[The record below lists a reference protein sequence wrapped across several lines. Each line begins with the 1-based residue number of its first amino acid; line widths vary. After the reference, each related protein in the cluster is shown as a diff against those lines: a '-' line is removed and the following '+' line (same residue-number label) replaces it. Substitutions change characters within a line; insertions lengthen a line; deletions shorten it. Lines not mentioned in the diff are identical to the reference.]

1 MGMLI
6 KGTFWFC
13 VVLVVLPFFDGEAQK
28 KLEGAPQV
36 EAADAVSAATGAL
49 SYIGEMCAQRPEVC
63 LKGAETVSALGNRA
77 KEGALVAYK
86 LLDKNFSDKPAADG
100 NVAAKTDKTDAPS
113 VADATK
119 SIPAAAEQPMPDAV
133 VTGTVIPVPSARPKH
148 ESPKH

>member
-36 EAADAVSAATGAL
+36 EAADAMTAATGAL
-49 SYIGEMCAQRPEVC
+49 SYIGEMCSQRPEVC
-63 LKGAETVSALGNRA
+63 IKGAETVSALGNRA

-86 LLDKNFSDKPAADG
+86 LLDKNFSDKPAAATAEAHTATKSADT
-100 NVAAKTDKTDAPS
+100 AAPS
-113 VADATK
+113 VAEATK
-119 SIPAAAEQPMPDAV
+119 SIPAAAEQPLPDAV

-148 ESPKH
+148 

>member
-13 VVLVVLPFFDGEAQK
+13 AVLCVLPFFDGEAQK

-36 EAADAVSAATGAL
+36 EAADAVSAAAGAI
-49 SYIGEMCAQRPEVC
+49 SYIGQMCSERPEVC
-63 LKGAETVSALGNRA
+63 VKGAETISALGNRA

-86 LLDKNFSDKPAADG
+86 LLDKNF
-100 NVAAKTDKTDAPS
+100 TDKNIPGKAATASAEAHEAAPAET
-113 VADATK
+113 VAEATK
-119 SIPAAAEQPMPDAV
+119 SIPAAAEQPLPDAV

-148 ESPKH
+148 

>member
-36 EAADAVSAATGAL
+36 EAADAVTAATGAL
-49 SYIGEMCAQRPEVC
+49 SYIGEMCSQRPEVC
-63 LKGAETVSALGNRA
+63 IKGAETVSALGNRA

-86 LLDKNFSDKPAADG
+86 LLDKNFSDKPAANAAAKAETETAP
-100 NVAAKTDKTDAPS
+100 NVAE
-113 VADATK
+113 ATK
-119 SIPAAAEQPMPDAV
+119 SIPAAAEQPLPDAV

-148 ESPKH
+148 

>member
-13 VVLVVLPFFDGEAQK
+13 AVLVVLPFFDGEAQK

-49 SYIGEMCAQRPEVC
+49 SYIGEMCSQRPEVC
-63 LKGAETVSALGNRA
+63 IKGAETVSALGNRA

-86 LLDKNFSDKPAADG
+86 LLDKNFSDKPATAAAMAETSP
-100 NVAAKTDKTDAPS
+100 NVAE
-113 VADATK
+113 ATK
-119 SIPAAAEQPMPDAV
+119 SIPAAAEQPLPDAV

-148 ESPKH
+148 

>member
-36 EAADAVSAATGAL
+36 EAADAVTAATGAL
-49 SYIGEMCAQRPEVC
+49 SYIGEMCSQRPEVC
-63 LKGAETVSALGNRA
+63 IKGAETVSALGNRA

-86 LLDKNFSDKPAADG
+86 LLDKNFSDKPAAATAAAKAETETAP
-100 NVAAKTDKTDAPS
+100 NVAE
-113 VADATK
+113 ATK
-119 SIPAAAEQPMPDAV
+119 SIPAAAEQPLPDAV

-148 ESPKH
+148 

>member
-28 KLEGAPQV
+28 KLEGAPQI

-63 LKGAETVSALGNRA
+63 VKGAETVSALGNRA

-86 LLDKNFSDKPAADG
+86 LLDKNFSDKPASAAAETP
-100 NVAAKTDKTDAPS
+100 NVAE
-113 VADATK
+113 ATK
-119 SIPAAAEQPMPDAV
+119 SIPAAAEQPLPDAV

-148 ESPKH
+148 

>member
-28 KLEGAPQV
+28 KLEGAPQI
-36 EAADAVSAATGAL
+36 EAADAVTAATGAL

-63 LKGAETVSALGNRA
+63 IKGAETVSALGNRA

-86 LLDKNFSDKPAADG
+86 LLDKNFSDKPAATA
-100 NVAAKTDKTDAPS
+100 AAKPETEAAPN

-119 SIPAAAEQPMPDAV
+119 SIPAAAEQPLPDAV

-148 ESPKH
+148 

>member
-13 VVLVVLPFFDGEAQK
+13 AVLVVLPFFDGEAQK

-49 SYIGEMCAQRPEVC
+49 SYIGEMCSQRPEVC
-63 LKGAETVSALGNRA
+63 IKGAETVSALGNRA

-86 LLDKNFSDKPAADG
+86 LLDKNFSDKPGTTATAAAKAEPTP
-100 NVAAKTDKTDAPS
+100 NVAE
-113 VADATK
+113 ATK
-119 SIPAAAEQPMPDAV
+119 SIPAAAEQPLPDTV

-148 ESPKH
+148 

>member
-13 VVLVVLPFFDGEAQK
+13 AVLVVLPFFDGEAQK

-49 SYIGEMCAQRPEVC
+49 SYIGEMCSQRPEVC
-63 LKGAETVSALGNRA
+63 IKGAETVSALGNRA

-86 LLDKNFSDKPAADG
+86 LLDKNFSDKPATTAAATAAAKAEPTP
-100 NVAAKTDKTDAPS
+100 NVAE
-113 VADATK
+113 ATK
-119 SIPAAAEQPMPDAV
+119 SIPVAAEQPLPDTV

-148 ESPKH
+148 

>member
-36 EAADAVSAATGAL
+36 EAADAVTAATGAL
-49 SYIGEMCAQRPEVC
+49 SYIGEMCSQRPEVC
-63 LKGAETVSALGNRA
+63 IKGAETVSALGNRA

-86 LLDKNFSDKPAADG
+86 LLDKNFSDKPAATA
-100 NVAAKTDKTDAPS
+100 AAKADTAPN

-119 SIPAAAEQPMPDAV
+119 SIPAVAEQPLPDAV

-148 ESPKH
+148 

>member
-28 KLEGAPQV
+28 KLEGAPQI
-36 EAADAVSAATGAL
+36 EAADAVTAATGAL
-49 SYIGEMCAQRPEVC
+49 SYIGEMCAQRPDVC
-63 LKGAETVSALGNRA
+63 IKGAETVSALANRA

-86 LLDKNFSDKPAADG
+86 LLDKNFSDKPAATAAAATETAP
-100 NVAAKTDKTDAPS
+100 NVAE
-113 VADATK
+113 ATR
-119 SIPAAAEQPMPDAV
+119 SIPAAAEQPLPDAV

-148 ESPKH
+148 

>member
-13 VVLVVLPFFDGEAQK
+13 AVLVVLPFFDGEAQK

-49 SYIGEMCAQRPEVC
+49 SYIGEMCSQRPEVC
-63 LKGAETVSALGNRA
+63 IKGAETVSALGNRA

-86 LLDKNFSDKPAADG
+86 LLDKNFSDKPAANAVAKAETEATD
-100 NVAAKTDKTDAPS
+100 NVAE
-113 VADATK
+113 ATK
-119 SIPAAAEQPMPDAV
+119 SIPAAAEQPLPDAV

-148 ESPKH
+148 

>member
-36 EAADAVSAATGAL
+36 EAADAMTAATGAL

-63 LKGAETVSALGNRA
+63 IKGAETVSALGNRA

-86 LLDKNFSDKPAADG
+86 LLDKNFSDKPASATAGSTAAPD
-100 NVAAKTDKTDAPS
+100 VAE
-113 VADATK
+113 ATQ
-119 SIPAAAEQPMPDAV
+119 SIPAAAEQPLPDAV

-148 ESPKH
+148 

>member
-28 KLEGAPQV
+28 KLEGAPQI

-63 LKGAETVSALGNRA
+63 IKGAETVSALGNRA

-86 LLDKNFSDKPAADG
+86 LLDKNFSDKPASAAAETP
-100 NVAAKTDKTDAPS
+100 NVAE
-113 VADATK
+113 ATK
-119 SIPAAAEQPMPDAV
+119 SIPAAAEQPLPDAV

-148 ESPKH
+148 

>member
-28 KLEGAPQV
+28 KLEGAPQI
-36 EAADAVSAATGAL
+36 EAADAVTAATGAL
-49 SYIGEMCAQRPEVC
+49 SYIGEMCAQRPDVC
-63 LKGAETVSALGNRA
+63 IKGAETVSALGNRA

-86 LLDKNFSDKPAADG
+86 LLDKNFSDKPAATAETAP
-100 NVAAKTDKTDAPS
+100 NVAE
-113 VADATK
+113 ATR
-119 SIPAAAEQPMPDAV
+119 SIPAAAEQPLPDAV

-148 ESPKH
+148 

>member
-36 EAADAVSAATGAL
+36 QAADAVTAATGAL
-49 SYIGEMCAQRPEVC
+49 SYIGEMCSQRPEVC
-63 LKGAETVSALGNRA
+63 IKGAETVSALGNRA

-86 LLDKNFSDKPAADG
+86 LLDKNFSDKPGAETAAAKADAAP
-100 NVAAKTDKTDAPS
+100 NVAE
-113 VADATK
+113 ATK
-119 SIPAAAEQPMPDAV
+119 SIPAAAEQPLPDAV

-148 ESPKH
+148 

>member
-49 SYIGEMCAQRPEVC
+49 SYIGEMCAQRPDVC
-63 LKGAETVSALGNRA
+63 IKGAETVSALGNRA

-86 LLDKNFSDKPAADG
+86 LLDKNFSDKPSAA
-100 NVAAKTDKTDAPS
+100 AATAETPAGPS
-113 VADATK
+113 VAEATQ
-119 SIPAAAEQPMPDAV
+119 SIPATAEQPLPDAV

-148 ESPKH
+148 

>member
-36 EAADAVSAATGAL
+36 QAADAVTAATGAL
-49 SYIGEMCAQRPEVC
+49 SYIGEMCSQRPEVC
-63 LKGAETVSALGNRA
+63 IKGAETVSALGNRA

-86 LLDKNFSDKPAADG
+86 LLDKNFSDKPAANAAVKAETETAP
-100 NVAAKTDKTDAPS
+100 NVAE
-113 VADATK
+113 ATK
-119 SIPAAAEQPMPDAV
+119 SIPAAAEQPLPDAV

-148 ESPKH
+148 

>member
-13 VVLVVLPFFDGEAQK
+13 AVLVVLPFFDGEAQK

-49 SYIGEMCAQRPEVC
+49 SYIGEMCSQRPEVC
-63 LKGAETVSALGNRA
+63 IKGAETVSALGNRA

-86 LLDKNFSDKPAADG
+86 LLDKNFSDKPVSGPAANAAAKADTETSP
-100 NVAAKTDKTDAPS
+100 NVAE
-113 VADATK
+113 ATK
-119 SIPAAAEQPMPDAV
+119 SIPAAAEQPLPDAV

-148 ESPKH
+148 

>member
-13 VVLVVLPFFDGEAQK
+13 AVLCVLPFFDGEAQK

-36 EAADAVSAATGAL
+36 EAADAVTAAAGAI
-49 SYIGEMCAQRPEVC
+49 SYIGQMCSERPEVC
-63 LKGAETVSALGNRA
+63 VKGAETISALGNRA

-86 LLDKNFSDKPAADG
+86 LLDKNF
-100 NVAAKTDKTDAPS
+100 TDKAATATAETHEAAPS
-113 VADATK
+113 ETVAEATK
-119 SIPAAAEQPMPDAV
+119 SIPAAAEQPLPDAV

-148 ESPKH
+148 

>member
-36 EAADAVSAATGAL
+36 EAADAVTAATGAL
-49 SYIGEMCAQRPEVC
+49 SYISEMCSQRPEVC
-63 LKGAETVSALGNRA
+63 IKGAETVSALGNRA

-86 LLDKNFSDKPAADG
+86 LLDKNFSDKAGAAA
-100 NVAAKTDKTDAPS
+100 NVAQKTAPADAPNM
-113 VADATK
+113 ADATK
-119 SIPAAAEQPMPDAV
+119 SIPAAAEQPLPDAV

-148 ESPKH
+148 

>member
-36 EAADAVSAATGAL
+36 EAADAVTAATGAL
-49 SYIGEMCAQRPEVC
+49 SYIGEMCSQRPEVC
-63 LKGAETVSALGNRA
+63 IKGAETVSALGNRA

-86 LLDKNFSDKPAADG
+86 LLDKNFSDKPAANAAAKAETAP
-100 NVAAKTDKTDAPS
+100 NVAE
-113 VADATK
+113 ATR
-119 SIPAAAEQPMPDAV
+119 SIPAAAEQPLPDAV

-148 ESPKH
+148 

>member
-28 KLEGAPQV
+28 KLEGAPQI
-36 EAADAVSAATGAL
+36 EAADAVTAATGAL
-49 SYIGEMCAQRPEVC
+49 SYIGEMCAQRPDVC
-63 LKGAETVSALGNRA
+63 IKGAETVSALGNRA

-86 LLDKNFSDKPAADG
+86 LLDKNFSDKPSATAAATSETAP
-100 NVAAKTDKTDAPS
+100 NVAE
-113 VADATK
+113 ATR
-119 SIPAAAEQPMPDAV
+119 SIPAAAEQPLPDAV

-148 ESPKH
+148 

>member
-13 VVLVVLPFFDGEAQK
+13 AVLVVLPFFDGEAQK
-28 KLEGAPQV
+28 KLEGAPQI
-36 EAADAVSAATGAL
+36 EAADAVTAATGAL
-49 SYIGEMCAQRPEVC
+49 SYIGEMCAKRPDVC
-63 LKGAETVSALGNRA
+63 VKGAETVSALGNRA

-86 LLDKNFSDKPAADG
+86 LLDKNFSDKPPAGSADNNTAAP
-100 NVAAKTDKTDAPS
+100 NVAE
-113 VADATK
+113 ATK

-148 ESPKH
+148 

>member
-36 EAADAVSAATGAL
+36 EAADAVTAATGAL
-49 SYIGEMCAQRPEVC
+49 SYIGEMCSQRPDVC
-63 LKGAETVSALGNRA
+63 IKGAETVSALGNRA

-86 LLDKNFSDKPAADG
+86 LLDKNFSDKPAATAAATAETTP
-100 NVAAKTDKTDAPS
+100 NVAE
-113 VADATK
+113 ATK
-119 SIPAAAEQPMPDAV
+119 SIPAAAEQPLPDAV

-148 ESPKH
+148 

>member
-49 SYIGEMCAQRPEVC
+49 SYIGEMCAQRPDVC
-63 LKGAETVSALGNRA
+63 IKGAETVSALGNRA

-86 LLDKNFSDKPAADG
+86 LLDKNFSDKPSAA
-100 NVAAKTDKTDAPS
+100 AATAETPAGPS
-113 VADATK
+113 VAEATQ
-119 SIPAAAEQPMPDAV
+119 SIPAAAEQPLPDAV

-148 ESPKH
+148 

>member
-36 EAADAVSAATGAL
+36 QAADAVTAATGAL
-49 SYIGEMCAQRPEVC
+49 SYIGEMCSQRPEVC
-63 LKGAETVSALGNRA
+63 IKGAETVSALGNRA

-86 LLDKNFSDKPAADG
+86 LLDKNFSDKSVSGPAATAAATTETAP
-100 NVAAKTDKTDAPS
+100 NVAE
-113 VADATK
+113 ATK
-119 SIPAAAEQPMPDAV
+119 SIPAAAEQPLPDAV

-148 ESPKH
+148 